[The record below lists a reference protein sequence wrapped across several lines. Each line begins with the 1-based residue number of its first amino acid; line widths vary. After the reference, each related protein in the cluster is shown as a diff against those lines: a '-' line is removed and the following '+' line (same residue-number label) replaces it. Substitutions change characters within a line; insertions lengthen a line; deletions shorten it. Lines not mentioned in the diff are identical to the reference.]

1 MFREL
6 LRVKQKM
13 STEDCI
19 ELLNKETRGVLSV
32 SGDEGYPYGIPM
44 NHWYNVEDGCLYFHC
59 GKIGHKLDAIKRND
73 KVSFCVHDNG
83 LKEDGEWAYTVKST
97 VIFGRM
103 KIIDEISIVKEVA
116 EKLSY
121 KFTEDRDYII
131 NEINTS
137 AENTLVLKLIPES
150 ICGKIVKEA

>member
-6 LRVKQKM
+6 SRKNK
-13 STEDCI
+13 EIPREECI
-19 ELLNKETRGVLSV
+19 ELLQNETRGILSV
-32 SGDEGYPYGIPM
+32 LGDDEYPYGMPM
-44 NHWYNVEDGCLYFHC
+44 NHFYNSDDGCIYFHC
-59 GKIGHKLDAIKRND
+59 GRAGHRADSLHRCD

-103 KIIDEISIVKEVA
+103 KIIDEISIIKEIA